1 MNTLPELR
9 FLKVKVE
16 EQIALLTLDNPPVN
30 ILTSAVL
37 AELDQ
42 VFGELEKDET
52 VKVVVFTTAGT
63 NAFIAGA
70 DIKEIAGIASP
81 EQGLEL
87 ALSGQKVLN
96 KIENSSKIT
105 IAAIH
110 GVCVGG
116 GNELVMAF
124 HMRIASERAKFGQPE
139 INLGIIPGFGGTQR
153 LARLA
158 GLAKAR
164 ELVLTGDVIS
174 AQEALR
180 IGLVNRVVPDGELI
194 KQTMG
199 LAKKIAVKSRVA
211 IGLAEKA
218 MRAGIGSSLQDGLRA
233 EAEAFS
239 QTVKSEDMKEGVKAF
254 LEKRQPK
261 FLDK

>member
-1 MNTLPELR
+1 MPELQMQY
-9 FLKVKVE
+9 LKVKIE
-16 EQIALLTLDNPPVN
+16 DQIAVVTLDNPPVN
-30 ILTSAVL
+30 VLTSKVI
-37 AELDQ
+37 AEIDQ
-42 VFGELEKDET
+42 FYQSIEDDKSI
-52 VKVVVFTTAGT
+52 KVVVFTSAGT

-70 DIKEIAGIASP
+70 DIKEIAQIQGA
-81 EQGLEL
+81 EQGKKL
-87 ALSGQKVLN
+87 ALMGHAVLN
-96 KIENSSKIT
+96 RIENSKKIS

-116 GNELVMAF
+116 GCELVMAF
-124 HMRIASERAKFGQPE
+124 HLRVASERAKFGQPE

-164 ELVLTGDVIS
+164 ELILTGDMIT

-180 IGLVNRVVPDGELI
+180 INLVNRVVPDGELI

-199 LAKKIAVKSRVA
+199 LAKKIASKSGVA
-211 IGLAEKA
+211 IYYAEQA
-218 MRAGIGSSLQDGLRA
+218 MRKGMDGLLKDGLNL
-233 EAEAFS
+233 EAEMFGKVAES
-239 QTVKSEDMKEGVKAF
+239 ADMKEGVKAF

-261 FLDK
+261 FTDQ